1 VGIIIKNKKYK
12 ENKMI
17 WFLPLLI
24 PSATDL
30 AIVAGVFILDKYL
43 KKKSLNEKAEILPSL
58 VKLMYSTANIEEIT
72 EEESKYIENYITE
85 ILKEL
90 NDKKFDEVKLS
101 KLRSELK
108 IIISGRDN
116 IKLSDALRTLYET
129 NINEKE
135 LISELLKDV
144 INADGKI
151 TFEEQQILKR
161 LKIYNEATDKNEA
174 IKRIEED
181 EKPFLE
187 HYKLEPNSRIKRL
200 KNNLIIINKD
210 YERFVNIADISEN
223 EYYIAHPKNSNYLYS
238 LSRLDNV
245 KDDTIDEFIN
255 IATDLG
261 ALEISYSIERIED
274 SKSNLKLDVGIT
286 TKSVL
291 NKSKIKSNNSF
302 NKDMY
307 NETKHFKE
315 LKLAGGH
322 KEDRDLVEKKLL
334 WTKGDIKTKNLIDR
348 MYSKNPLK
356 EWKEDFYLKTIAN
369 SLDKVLFNG
378 ALQIAKSYK
387 INIDTDIEKQYQS
400 MKEEKI
406 SIYIKFAN

>member
-1 VGIIIKNKKYK
+1 
-12 ENKMI
+12 MI

-24 PSATDL
+24 PTATDL
-30 AIVAGVFILDKYL
+30 AVIATTSVGGFILDKYL
-43 KKKSLNEKAEILPSL
+43 EKKTLNEKAEILPSL
-58 VKLMYSTANIEEIT
+58 VKLMYSTANIDEIT
-72 EEESKYIENYITE
+72 EEESKYIENYITK

-108 IIISGRDN
+108 IIISDRNN
-116 IKLSDALRTLYET
+116 IKLSDALRTLDET
-129 NINEKE
+129 KINNKE
-135 LISELLKDV
+135 LITEIKELIDNV
-144 INADGKI
+144 IKIDGKI
-151 TFEEQQILKR
+151 TFEEQQISKR
-161 LKIYNEATDKNEA
+161 LKIYNEAKDKNEA

-210 YERFVNIADISEN
+210 YDRFVNIADISEN
-223 EYYIAHPKNSNYLYS
+223 EYYIAHPKNSNYLYP

-274 SKSNLKLDVGIT
+274 SKSNLKVDVGIT
-286 TKSVL
+286 TNSVL

-302 NKDMY
+302 NEDMC

-315 LKLAGGH
+315 LKLTGGH

>member
-1 VGIIIKNKKYK
+1 MKRR
-12 ENKMI
+12 
-17 WFLPLLI
+17 L
-24 PSATDL
+24 
-30 AIVAGVFILDKYL
+30 
-43 KKKSLNEKAEILPSL
+43 
-58 VKLMYSTANIEEIT
+58 
-72 EEESKYIENYITE
+72 ITE
-85 ILKEL
+85 I
-90 NDKKFDEVKLS
+90 
-101 KLRSELK
+101 
-108 IIISGRDN
+108 
-116 IKLSDALRTLYET
+116 
-129 NINEKE
+129 KE
-135 LISELLKDV
+135 LIDYV
-144 INADGKI
+144 IKIDGNI
-151 TFEEQQILKR
+151 TFEEQQISKR
-161 LKIYNEATDKNEA
+161 LKIYNEAKDKNEA

-210 YERFVNIADISEN
+210 YDKFVNIADISEN
-223 EYYIAHPKNSNYLYS
+223 EYYIAHPKNSNYLYPI
-238 LSRLDNV
+238 SRLDNI

-369 SLDKVLFNG
+369 SLDKVLFTG